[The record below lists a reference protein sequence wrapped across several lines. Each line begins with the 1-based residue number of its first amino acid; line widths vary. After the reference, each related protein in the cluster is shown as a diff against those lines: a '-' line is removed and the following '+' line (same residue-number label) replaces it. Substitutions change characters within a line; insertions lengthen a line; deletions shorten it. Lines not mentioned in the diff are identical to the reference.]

1 MYYVLSM
8 SLLQPASSYGYVDG
22 ENDLEHSLKV
32 THWFPILA
40 AHPLC
45 NMSIERAQISKS
57 SEDWRAF
64 APTPQWRVN
73 PTVCGL
79 TLGPPGSSMLQGQPI
94 ICIVHYLIPS
104 ADIYERSAPCC
115 NVSYGQRTAVG
126 YAGIS
131 EAQSGKIE
139 NRGSKWAYFISDT
152 RYSVETVRY
161 FIVTFYISN

>member
-57 SEDWRAF
+57 SED
-64 APTPQWRVN
+64 
-73 PTVCGL
+73 
-79 TLGPPGSSMLQGQPI
+79 
-94 ICIVHYLIPS
+94 
-104 ADIYERSAPCC
+104 
-115 NVSYGQRTAVG
+115 
-126 YAGIS
+126 
-131 EAQSGKIE
+131 
-139 NRGSKWAYFISDT
+139 
-152 RYSVETVRY
+152 
-161 FIVTFYISN
+161 